1 MHVNGPYQVAF
12 KHITSLSLRRAP
24 RRTSEYACVGSS
36 LPSRSALESDLV
48 SIITFKAYSSVLAF
62 FALLTIILAL
72 AGVSNAYDRIISLSP
87 QITESLYLLGAEKQL
102 LAVTTYCKRPR
113 EATLKEKIGSPLRPD
128 VEKLVSLRPDLV
140 LGSKEG
146 NEPWVMER
154 LRRLDLRVVYFDRPD
169 GLEGLLRNFLQL
181 SDLVGA
187 SDRGREIVAKVR
199 EALSQEARGVSYKVL
214 WEVDAEPLMAAST
227 ASFVNDII
235 RIAGGTNIIDSELPY
250 PRINRE
256 EVILKAPDLIV
267 LMDHG
272 YAIGAEM
279 KRWQKYLSHTKLIV
293 MDSYITGSPNP
304 VTFLKAVQN
313 LEAARE
319 K

>member
-1 MHVNGPYQVAF
+1 MHVNGPICRIKTNNF
-12 KHITSLSLRRAP
+12 F
-24 RRTSEYACVGSS
+24 
-36 LPSRSALESDLV
+36 LV
-48 SIITFKAYSSVLAF
+48 LLAS
-62 FALLTIILAL
+62 LLTTVGF

-199 EALSQEARGVSYKVL
+199 EALSKEARGASYTEL

-272 YAIGAEM
+272 YAVGAEM